1 MNEKF
6 GLGVLQSC
14 FDSLRP
20 HDRNE
25 NIKRVVFYAA
35 LTLLLTSLSFA
46 EAPQAAKV
54 SRIGLLFFG
63 SRDQP
68 HLPAFLQGL
77 KDLGYV
83 GRTNVAFEYRYAE
96 GDSNCLPQLAAELVH
111 LKVDVIVTTSNE
123 GALAAIR

>member
-1 MNEKF
+1 MNEKSE
-6 GLGVLQSC
+6 LGVLQSC
-14 FDSLRP
+14 FDNLRP
-20 HDRNE
+20 HAIANE
-25 NIKRVVFYAA
+25 NMKRVVFYAA

-46 EAPQAAKV
+46 EAQQAAKV

-83 GRTNVAFEYRYAE
+83 ERKNVAF
-96 GDSNCLPQLAAELVH
+96 
-111 LKVDVIVTTSNE
+111 
-123 GALAAIR
+123 